1 MNLYEC
7 TCEIPSTDLKGNCLK
22 CGGVVDMPTSDTQLP
37 AEFQK
42 ELDDLVMKHT
52 LKLRNDN
59 DYQIGYEKGIEKGIE
74 IGATAYQAQREI
86 EELKQTIELHLKS
99 LSIRNEYVVKAMALL
114 EKVIYRHEGGLLP
127 DRLLYNEI
135 KTFLDGT
142 K

>member
-1 MNLYEC
+1 M
-7 TCEIPSTDLKGNCLK
+7 STN
-22 CGGVVDMPTSDTQLP
+22 TQLP